1 MCVECMFLFWLIEE
15 LRDVCG
21 MYVFVLVNREV
32 NPLTD
37 AYNYKAAN

>member
-1 MCVECMFLFWLIEE
+1 MRVECMFLFRLKER

-37 AYNYKAAN
+37 AYKAAN